1 MLAIFVMKTGWNS
14 YHVDVNDLSLTK
26 EERGTLKRREQME
39 RLAERYVAALEK
51 NVKRFPEQWFNYYEF
66 WGT

>member
-1 MLAIFVMKTGWNS
+1 M
-14 YHVDVNDLSLTK
+14 
-26 EERGTLKRREQME
+26 KRREQME